1 MKMRIPE
8 NRFTQ
13 YTGQKIVSAE
23 KNVRNYGEKAYSAF
37 LRLRNAAADKIDAF
51 QRRYFHKG
59 ELGNHVIGM
68 YLIKELLLYFS
79 IAFLFFFMVFFVN
92 QILLLAENILKKRVP
107 LWDVVRLITYCLPFI
122 IAQSAPFATLVG
134 FLMCLGRLMSDNEVI
149 IIRASGFSYR
159 VILKPVIFLGLAISI
174 VSFFVND
181 YLLPLGTINYNKL
194 YRSILASNPAVELEP
209 HSVKRLNNAT
219 LVIGD
224 VTGSTVTDL
233 VLIDKG
239 GDGKTRIISAGPS
252 VLLNAKKEG
261 VLMQL
266 NMTDTTALFLDDSR
280 RNDYDVLESEKVSLN
295 IFDSSFFSESSVVSP
310 REITSF
316 DLGRVIRDMRKNSNT
331 EKRILNIYNLEFN
344 KKFSLPFGSLF
355 FAILALPLAFL
366 FGKHNGQ
373 TIGMVIGIFICVIYW
388 AMMILGQIF
397 ASRNG
402 ISGFWSM
409 WLPDIVM
416 GGAGVF
422 FYALLKRQ

>member
-1 MKMRIPE
+1 MKMRIPD
-8 NRFTQ
+8 NRFTRN
-13 YTGQKIVSAE
+13 TGQKIVSAE
-23 KNVRNYGEKAYSAF
+23 KTVRNLGERTCGF
-37 LRLRNAAADKIDAF
+37 FIRLFTAAADRIDAF
-51 QRRYFHKG
+51 RRRYLHKG
-59 ELGNHVIGM
+59 ELGNHVIDR
-68 YLIKELLLYFS
+68 YLIKELLLYFG

-149 IIRASGFSYR
+149 IIRASGFGYR
-159 VILKPVIFLGLAISI
+159 VILKPVIFLGLAISV

-252 VLLNAKKEG
+252 VLLSAKKEG
-261 VLMQL
+261 VLMQM
-266 NMTDTTALFLDDSR
+266 NMTDTTALFLDDGR

-310 REITSF
+310 REMTSF
-316 DLGRVIRDMRKNSNT
+316 DLGRVIRDMRKNANT
-331 EKRILNIYNLEFN
+331 EKRTLNIYSLEFN

-422 FYALLKRQ
+422 FYTLLKRQ